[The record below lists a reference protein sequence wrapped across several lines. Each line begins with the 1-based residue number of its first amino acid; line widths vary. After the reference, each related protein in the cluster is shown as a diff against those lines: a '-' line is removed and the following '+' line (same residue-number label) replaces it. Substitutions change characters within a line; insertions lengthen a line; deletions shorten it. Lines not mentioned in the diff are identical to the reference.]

1 MNATTAARP
10 SPVDALWPATPRSIR
25 LLRWLLRNKIASL
38 AIVWLI
44 LVSALAIL
52 ASVIGLKDPN
62 FQDLESI
69 LVGPGSSH
77 LFGTDDVG
85 RDILSRLIFGA
96 RVSLLVG
103 ISVAI
108 CGAIVGG
115 VIGLFTGYFKG
126 AFDSGAILLI
136 DALQAL
142 PSIILALGL
151 IAALGTGTT
160 SVIVALSVSAV
171 PAFTRVVRA
180 EVLQS
185 TTRDYVLAAR
195 ALGASDV
202 HIIFRH
208 TLRDAIPT
216 ILVQGSIIC
225 GLAIVSEA
233 ALGFLGVGVKLPTP
247 TWGNMLSEAYI
258 YTRQDPLFAVF
269 PGLAISITVLAL
281 NTLGDTLRDVLD
293 PKLRGRDHA

>member
-10 SPVDALWPATPRSIR
+10 SPVDGLWPTTPRSIR

-96 RVSLLVG
+96 RVSLMVG

-126 AFDSGAILLI
+126 VFDSGAMLLI

-151 IAALGTGTT
+151 IAALGTGTS

-195 ALGASDV
+195 ALGASDF

-208 TLRDAIPT
+208 TLRDAFPT